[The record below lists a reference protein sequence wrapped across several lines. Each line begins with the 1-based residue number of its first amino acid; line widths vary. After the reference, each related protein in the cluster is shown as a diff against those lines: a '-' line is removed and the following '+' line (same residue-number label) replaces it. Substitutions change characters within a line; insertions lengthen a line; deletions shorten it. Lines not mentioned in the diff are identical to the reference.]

1 MTVIRSLAAAATL
14 AAAFLVVTPASAV
27 TETFA
32 NFTGVGG
39 SNIYWKQS
47 ASKTG
52 GQLFT
57 IATPGA
63 NSPGSVATR
72 FRFESPR
79 PGNRMDVLA
88 ALGQLSSSFTL
99 NITAASGNPSAA
111 FGGYVIQPLT
121 GGTFSFIYT
130 GATPLVVD
138 HTTYF
143 TGANLLSATF
153 ISGGGIA
160 GSLRGSSGSVNAST
174 TAGDTITYTSDFLNF
189 NSTVDQDFALSLS
202 SITPPLGRTAGQ
214 SLNTFFATATGS
226 FSTDPIPLPTAVIP
240 EPATWGLFVV
250 GFGLVGLQGRRRSR
264 RSTSVAA

>member
-1 MTVIRSLAAAATL
+1 MTIIRTLAAAATL
-14 AAAFLVVTPASAV
+14 AAAFTVATPVSAA

-57 IATPGA
+57 ISHPGD
-63 NSPGSVATR
+63 NSLGSVATR

-79 PGNRMDVLA
+79 AGNRMDVLA
-88 ALGQLSSSFTL
+88 ALGQLSASFTF
-99 NITAASGNPSAA
+99 NVTAASGNAA
-111 FGGYVIQPLT
+111 GQFGGYAIQPLT
-121 GGTFSFIYT
+121 GGSFSFIYT
-130 GATPLVVD
+130 GLTPLVVA
-138 HTTYF
+138 HTTYT
-143 TGANLLSATF
+143 TGANLLTATF

-189 NSTVDQDFALSLS
+189 SSTLDQDFALSLS
-202 SITPPLGRTAGQ
+202 SITPPLAFTRGQ

-226 FSTDPIPLPTAVIP
+226 FSTDPVPLPTAVIP
-240 EPATWGLFVV
+240 EPATWGLLVV

-264 RSTSVAA
+264 STSVAA